1 MYVQVDKVPIFAIW
15 DYFLVFELTSKANFT
30 VPVCVGFCNQIFDVC
45 KLENKEN
52 LCKYD
57 KK

>member
-1 MYVQVDKVPIFAIW
+1 MYVQVDKVPIFAIS
-15 DYFLVFELTSKANFT
+15 DYSLVFELTSKANFT

-45 KLENKEN
+45 KLENKDN